1 MTDRDWYRQHSR
13 AWQTTSR
20 VSRSRGSVLFSGLG
34 ASALLAVAIIC
45 IGRVLSWFDVIS
57 LPWFQDA
64 QLWLVY
70 GIVPVELLVA
80 LGASIFAIG
89 LFSQLGLGRGLLAAG
104 MTAGVLVTAA
114 STVDRDVWLGVTW
127 RGLDGERRESV
138 VFSGPATFAPT
149 SSKIAKAD
157 GTLVKLL
164 NSTTAHDPESMDQ
177 IYDFLRR
184 DRTDELP
191 YEPGRFVCADFA
203 ERLHNQAEA
212 AGLRCAYVTLDFAN
226 GEMHASNAFRLRNG
240 TMVFV
245 DCTNS
250 RSNGETRGPSSH
262 DTLVRVEVGRQY
274 TPKPIND
281 VPWTFQP
288 MGVVQEFAIQ
298 W

>member
-1 MTDRDWYRQHSR
+1 MIDRDWYRQHRR
-13 AWQTTSR
+13 ASQTTSR
-20 VSRSRGSVLFSGLG
+20 VSHSRGSVLFSGLG

-64 QLWLVY
+64 QLVLVY
-70 GIVPVELLVA
+70 GFIPAELVIAIPTALLA
-80 LGASIFAIG
+80 LGILANLGLIRGILAASITMGA
-89 LFSQLGLGRGLLAAG
+89 
-104 MTAGVLVTAA
+104 LVTAA
-114 STVDRDVWLGVTW
+114 SVIDRDVWLGLTW
-127 RGLDGERRESV
+127 RGRDGERRESV

-164 NSTTAHDPESMDQ
+164 NSTTAHDPESLEQ
-177 IYDFLRR
+177 IYNFLRR

-212 AGLRCAYVTLDFAN
+212 AGLRCAYVTLEFAS

-250 RSNGETRGPSSH
+250 RSNGETRGPASH
-262 DTLVRVEVGRQY
+262 DTLVQVEVGRPH

-281 VPWTFQP
+281 IPWTFAP
-288 MGVVQEFAIQ
+288 MGVVRDFAVQ

>member
-1 MTDRDWYRQHSR
+1 MTGRDWYRQHRR

-20 VSRSRGSVLFSGLG
+20 VAHSRGSVLFSGLG

-64 QLWLVY
+64 QLVLVY
-70 GIVPVELLVA
+70 GFIPAELVIAIATALFA
-80 LGASIFAIG
+80 LGILANLGLIRGILAASITMGA
-89 LFSQLGLGRGLLAAG
+89 
-104 MTAGVLVTAA
+104 LVTAA
-114 STVDRDVWLGVTW
+114 TVIDRDVWLGVTW
-127 RGLDGERRESV
+127 RGRDGERRESV

-164 NSTTAHDPESMDQ
+164 NSTTAHDPESLEQ
-177 IYDFLRR
+177 IYNFLRR

-212 AGLRCAYVTLDFAN
+212 AGLRCAYVTLDFAS

-250 RSNGETRGPSSH
+250 RGNGKTRGPASH
-262 DTLVRVEVGRQY
+262 DTLVQVEVGRPY
-274 TPKPIND
+274 TPEPIND
-281 VPWTFQP
+281 VPWTFAP
-288 MGVVQEFAIQ
+288 MGVVRDFAVQ